1 MTYMSGEE
9 VLEGDEVRM
18 RHGGRDE
25 PGFVIKVIAPGSP
38 DAEAWSAPEGGVL
51 IEGGGIGLSLTA
63 DLENDEDVVF
73 VRRARQA
80 E

>member
-1 MTYMSGEE
+1 
-9 VLEGDEVRM
+9 VVQ
-18 RHGGRDE
+18 
-25 PGFVIKVIAPGSP
+25 VITPGSP

-63 DLENDEDVVF
+63 HLENDEDVVL

-80 E
+80 AE